1 MKQFFKFMF
10 ASMLGFII
18 SGVVLFFILV
28 GIITGL
34 ASRADNEEVKVE
46 TNSILKLNLN
56 YAIPERT
63 AKNSFKNFDFSKF
76 ENNNDLGLNDV
87 LANIKKASTDENIKG
102 IYLEM
107 GINMN
112 SFATLE
118 EIRNELLAF
127 KKTNKFIIAYGELAD
142 QKSYYLASVSNKIYL
157 NPAGE
162 LVLNGLS
169 SSVMYLKN
177 MFEKI
182 GVNPELIRHGKFKS
196 AGEPLIADKMSDAN
210 KEQISSYLGSLYST
224 MVNGIAISRKK
235 QTSEIETIINK
246 LLIQHPSDA
255 VNLGLADGLKYD
267 DEIELE
273 LKKLTNTDLA
283 TNLNFIGMEKYAKT
297 PDLGASISEDKIAVI
312 YCNGEIVSGES
323 GDGNMGS
330 QTIAKAIKKAR
341 LDDKYK
347 AIVLRINSPGGSA
360 MASDVIWREV
370 ILAKKSKPV
379 IVSMGS
385 VAASG
390 GYYIAAP
397 ADVIVAQPNTITGS
411 IGVFGLLFNA
421 KELLN
426 NKLGINIQTVK
437 IGDYADLGTP
447 DRPLTEAERAIIQ
460 KGVDGIYNDF
470 IKKVAEGR
478 NLTEAQVDSI
488 AQGRVWAATD
498 AKKIG
503 LVDEFG
509 GLNKAIEI
517 AKNKAKISDCRIINF
532 PEMKD
537 PFMTLIEDLSGQANL
552 FFAKNSL
559 TPEQVK
565 MFENINK
572 IMQYRGVQARMSFDV
587 TIQ

>member
-10 ASMLGFII
+10 ASMLGFVI
-18 SGVVLFFILV
+18 SGVILIFVLV
-28 GIITGL
+28 GAIAGL
-34 ASRADNEEVKVE
+34 ASKGKKQEVNAE

-63 AKNSFKNFDFSKF
+63 SNNSFENFNFQTFESKNDA
-76 ENNNDLGLNDV
+76 GLDDI
-87 LANIKKASTDENIKG
+87 LKNIKKAAADDNVKG
-102 IYLEM
+102 IYLEL

-118 EIRNELLAF
+118 EIRNELIAF
-127 KKTNKFIIAYGELAD
+127 KKSKKFVIAYGELAD
-142 QKSYYLASVSNKIYL
+142 QKSYYLCSVADKVYL

-169 SSVMYLKN
+169 SNVMYLKN

-210 KEQISSYLGSLYST
+210 REQISSYLGSLYHT
-224 MVNGIAISRKK
+224 MVNGIATARKK
-235 QTSEIETIINK
+235 QISEVENMINQ
-246 LLIQHPSDA
+246 LLIQHPEDA
-255 VNLGLADGLKYD
+255 VKLGMADGLKYD
-267 DEIELE
+267 DEIETE
-273 LKKLTNTDLA
+273 FKKLIGNDE
-283 TNLNFIGMEKYAKT
+283 NLKFITLEKYSNT
-297 PDLGASISEDKIAVI
+297 PNINVSTSEDKIAII
-312 YCNGEIVSGES
+312 YCDGEIVSGES
-323 GDGNMGS
+323 GDDNMGS
-330 QTIAKAIKKAR
+330 ETIAKAIKKVR

-370 ILAKKSKPV
+370 VLAKKAKPV

-397 ADVIVAQPNTITGS
+397 ADVIVAEPNTITGS
-411 IGVFGLLFNA
+411 IGVFGLMINA

-426 NKLGINIQTVK
+426 NKLGINVETVK
-437 IGDYADLGTP
+437 FGEYADLGSI
-447 DRPLTEAERAIIQ
+447 DRPLTTAERAIIQ
-460 KGVDGIYNDF
+460 RGVDRIYDDF
-470 IKKVAEGR
+470 ITKVAEGR
-478 NLTEAQVDSI
+478 KLNKEQVDSI
-488 AQGRVWAATD
+488 AQGRVWAAID

-509 GLNKAIEI
+509 GLDKAIAI
-517 AKNKAKISDCRIINF
+517 AKTKAKITDYRIINF

-537 PFMTLIEDLSGQANL
+537 PIETLISDMSGQASMFL
-552 FFAKNSL
+552 TKRSL
-559 TPEQVK
+559 TAEQFK
-565 MFENINK
+565 LYTDFEK
-572 IMQYRGVQARMSFDV
+572 LMHYRGVQARMSFDV
-587 TIQ
+587 NVQ

>member
-1 MKQFFKFMF
+1 MF
-10 ASMLGFII
+10 ASMLGFVI
-18 SGVVLFFILV
+18 SGVILIFVLV
-28 GIITGL
+28 GAIAGL
-34 ASRADNEEVKVE
+34 ASKGNKQEVNVE

-63 AKNSFKNFDFSKF
+63 SNNSFKNFNFQTFESK
-76 ENNNDLGLNDV
+76 NDV
-87 LANIKKASTDENIKG
+87 GLDDVLKNIKKAAADDNIKG
-102 IYLEM
+102 IFLEL

-118 EIRNELLAF
+118 EIRNELITF
-127 KKTNKFIIAYGELAD
+127 KKSKKFVIAYGELAD
-142 QKSYYLASVSNKIYL
+142 QKSYYLCSVADKVYL

-169 SSVMYLKN
+169 SNVMYLKN

-210 KEQISSYLGSLYST
+210 REQISSYLGSLYHT
-224 MVNGIAISRKK
+224 MVNGIATARKK
-235 QTSEIETIINK
+235 QVSEIENIINQ
-246 LLIQHPSDA
+246 LLIQHPEDA
-255 VNLGLADGLKYD
+255 VKLGMADGLMYD
-267 DEIELE
+267 DEIDTEF
-273 LKKLTNTDLA
+273 KKLIGNDENLKFVTLGKYSNTPNINVS
-283 TNLNFIGMEKYAKT
+283 T
-297 PDLGASISEDKIAVI
+297 SEDKIAII
-312 YCNGEIVSGES
+312 YCDGEIVSGES
-323 GDGNMGS
+323 GNDNMGS
-330 QTIAKAIKKAR
+330 ETIAKAIKKVR

-370 ILAKKSKPV
+370 VLAKKAKPV

-397 ADVIVAQPNTITGS
+397 ADIIVAEPNTITGS
-411 IGVFGLLFNA
+411 IGVFGLMINA

-426 NKLGINIQTVK
+426 NKLGINVETVK
-437 IGDYADLGTP
+437 FGEYADLGSI
-447 DRPLTEAERAIIQ
+447 DRPLTSAERAIIQ
-460 KGVDGIYNDF
+460 RGVDRIYDDF
-470 IKKVAEGR
+470 ITKVAEGR
-478 NLTEAQVDSI
+478 KLNKEQVDSI
-488 AQGRVWAATD
+488 AQGRVWAAID

-509 GLNKAIEI
+509 GLDKAIAI
-517 AKNKAKISDCRIINF
+517 AKTKAKITDCRIINF

-537 PFMTLIEDLSGQANL
+537 PIETLISDMSGQASMFL
-552 FFAKNSL
+552 TKRSL
-559 TPEQVK
+559 TAEQFK
-565 MFENINK
+565 LYADFEK
-572 IMQYRGVQARMSFDV
+572 IMHYRGVQARMSFDV
-587 TIQ
+587 NVQ

>member
-10 ASMLGFII
+10 ASMLGFVI
-18 SGVVLFFILV
+18 SGVILIFVLV
-28 GIITGL
+28 GTIAGL
-34 ASRADNEEVKVE
+34 ASKGKKQEVNAE

-63 AKNSFKNFDFSKF
+63 SNNSFENFNFQTFESKNDA
-76 ENNNDLGLNDV
+76 GLDDI
-87 LANIKKASTDENIKG
+87 LKNIKKAAADDNVKG
-102 IYLEM
+102 IYLEL

-118 EIRNELLAF
+118 EIRNELIAF
-127 KKTNKFIIAYGELAD
+127 KKSKKFVIAYGELAD
-142 QKSYYLASVSNKIYL
+142 QKSYYLCSVADKVYL

-169 SSVMYLKN
+169 SNVMYLKN

-210 KEQISSYLGSLYST
+210 REQISSYLGSLYHT
-224 MVNGIAISRKK
+224 MVNGIATARKK
-235 QTSEIETIINK
+235 QISEVENIIDQ
-246 LLIQHPSDA
+246 LLIQHPEDA
-255 VNLGLADGLKYD
+255 VKLGMADGLKYD
-267 DEIELE
+267 DEIETE
-273 LKKLTNTDLA
+273 FKKLIGNDE
-283 TNLNFIGMEKYAKT
+283 NLKFITLEKYSNT
-297 PDLGASISEDKIAVI
+297 PNINVSTSEDKIAII
-312 YCNGEIVSGES
+312 YCDGEIVSGES
-323 GDGNMGS
+323 GDDNMGS
-330 QTIAKAIKKAR
+330 ETIAKAIKKVR

-370 ILAKKSKPV
+370 VLAKKAKPV

-397 ADVIVAQPNTITGS
+397 ADVIVAEPNTITGS
-411 IGVFGLLFNA
+411 IGVFGLMINA

-426 NKLGINIQTVK
+426 NKLGINVETVK
-437 IGDYADLGTP
+437 FGEYADLGSI
-447 DRPLTEAERAIIQ
+447 DRPLTSAERAIIQ
-460 KGVDGIYNDF
+460 RGVDRIYDDF
-470 IKKVAEGR
+470 ITKVAEGR
-478 NLTEAQVDSI
+478 KLNKEQVDSI
-488 AQGRVWAATD
+488 AQGRVWAAID

-509 GLNKAIEI
+509 GLDKAIAI
-517 AKNKAKISDCRIINF
+517 AKTKAKITDCRIINF

-537 PFMTLIEDLSGQANL
+537 PIETLISDMSGQASMFL
-552 FFAKNSL
+552 TKRSL
-559 TPEQVK
+559 TAEQFK
-565 MFENINK
+565 LYTDFEK
-572 IMQYRGVQARMSFDV
+572 LMHYRGVQARMSFDV
-587 TIQ
+587 NVQ

>member
-10 ASMLGFII
+10 ASMLGFVI
-18 SGVVLFFILV
+18 SGVILIFVLV
-28 GIITGL
+28 GAIAGL
-34 ASRADNEEVKVE
+34 ASKGKKQEVNVE

-63 AKNSFKNFDFSKF
+63 SNNSFKNFNFQTFESK
-76 ENNNDLGLNDV
+76 NDAGLDDV
-87 LANIKKASTDENIKG
+87 LKNIKKAAADNNVKG
-102 IYLEM
+102 IYLEL

-118 EIRNELLAF
+118 EIRNELIDF
-127 KKTNKFIIAYGELAD
+127 KKSKKFVIAYGELAD
-142 QKSYYLASVSNKIYL
+142 QKSYYLCSVADKVYL

-169 SSVMYLKN
+169 SNVMYLKN

-210 KEQISSYLGSLYST
+210 REQISSYLGSLYHT
-224 MVNGIAISRKK
+224 MVTGIATARKK
-235 QTSEIETIINK
+235 QVSEVENIINQ
-246 LLIQHPSDA
+246 LLIQHPEDA
-255 VNLGLADGLKYD
+255 VKLGMADGLKYE
-267 DEIELE
+267 DEIETE
-273 LKKLTNTDLA
+273 LKKLIGNDE
-283 TNLNFIGMEKYAKT
+283 NLNFVTLEKYSNT
-297 PDLGASISEDKIAVI
+297 PNVNVSTSEDKIAII
-312 YCNGEIVSGES
+312 YCDGEIVSGES
-323 GDGNMGS
+323 GDDNMGS
-330 QTIAKAIKKAR
+330 ETIAKAIKKVR
-341 LDDKYK
+341 LDDHYK

-370 ILAKKSKPV
+370 VLAKKAKPV

-397 ADVIVAQPNTITGS
+397 ADVIVAEPNTITGS
-411 IGVFGLLFNA
+411 IGVFGLMINA

-426 NKLGINIQTVK
+426 NKLGINVETVK
-437 IGDYADLGTP
+437 FGEYADLGSI
-447 DRPLTEAERAIIQ
+447 DRPLTTAERAIIQ
-460 KGVDGIYNDF
+460 RGVDRIYDDF
-470 IKKVAEGR
+470 ITKVAEGR
-478 NLTEAQVDSI
+478 KLKKEQVDSI
-488 AQGRVWAATD
+488 AQGRVWAAID

-509 GLNKAIEI
+509 GLDKALEI
-517 AKNKAKISDCRIINF
+517 AKTKAKITDYRIINF

-537 PFMTLIEDLSGQANL
+537 PIETLISDMSGQASMFL
-552 FFAKNSL
+552 TKRSL
-559 TPEQVK
+559 TAEQFK
-565 MFENINK
+565 LYTDFEK
-572 IMQYRGVQARMSFDV
+572 IMHYRGVQARMSFNV
-587 TIQ
+587 NVQ

>member
-10 ASMLGFII
+10 ASMLGFVI
-18 SGVVLFFILV
+18 SGVILIFVLV
-28 GIITGL
+28 GAIAGL
-34 ASRADNEEVKVE
+34 ASKGKKQEVNAE

-63 AKNSFKNFDFSKF
+63 SNNSFENFNFQTFESKNDA
-76 ENNNDLGLNDV
+76 GLDDI
-87 LANIKKASTDENIKG
+87 LKNIKKAAADDNVKG
-102 IYLEM
+102 IYLEL

-118 EIRNELLAF
+118 EIRNELIAF
-127 KKTNKFIIAYGELAD
+127 KKSKKFVIAYGELAD
-142 QKSYYLASVSNKIYL
+142 QKSYYLCSVADKVYL

-169 SSVMYLKN
+169 SNVMYLKN

-210 KEQISSYLGSLYST
+210 REQISSYLGSLYHT
-224 MVNGIAISRKK
+224 MVNGIATARKK
-235 QTSEIETIINK
+235 QISEVENIIDQ
-246 LLIQHPSDA
+246 LLIQHPEDA
-255 VNLGLADGLKYD
+255 VKLGMADGLKYD
-267 DEIELE
+267 DEIETE
-273 LKKLTNTDLA
+273 FKKLIGNDE
-283 TNLNFIGMEKYAKT
+283 NLKFITLEKYSNT
-297 PDLGASISEDKIAVI
+297 PNINVSTSEDKIAII
-312 YCNGEIVSGES
+312 YCDGEIVSGES
-323 GDGNMGS
+323 GDDNMGS
-330 QTIAKAIKKAR
+330 ETIAKAIKKVR

-370 ILAKKSKPV
+370 VLAKKAKPV

-397 ADVIVAQPNTITGS
+397 ADVIVAEPNTITGS
-411 IGVFGLLFNA
+411 IGVFGLMINA

-426 NKLGINIQTVK
+426 NKLGINVETVK
-437 IGDYADLGTP
+437 FGEYADLGSI
-447 DRPLTEAERAIIQ
+447 DRPLTTAERAIIQ
-460 KGVDGIYNDF
+460 RGVDRIYDDF
-470 IKKVAEGR
+470 ITKVAEGR
-478 NLTEAQVDSI
+478 KLNKEQVDSI
-488 AQGRVWAATD
+488 AQGRVWAAID

-509 GLNKAIEI
+509 GLDKAIAI
-517 AKNKAKISDCRIINF
+517 AKTKAKITDYRIINF

-537 PFMTLIEDLSGQANL
+537 PIETLISDMSGQASMFL
-552 FFAKNSL
+552 TKRSL
-559 TPEQVK
+559 TAEQFK
-565 MFENINK
+565 LYTDFEK
-572 IMQYRGVQARMSFDV
+572 LMHYRGVQARMSFDV
-587 TIQ
+587 NVQ

>member
-18 SGVVLFFILV
+18 SGVILV
-28 GIITGL
+28 FVLVGAIAGL
-34 ASRADNEEVKVE
+34 ASKGKKQEVNVE

-63 AKNSFKNFDFSKF
+63 SNNSFKNFNFQTFESK
-76 ENNNDLGLNDV
+76 NDAGLDDI
-87 LANIKKASTDENIKG
+87 LKNIKKAAADDNIKG
-102 IYLEM
+102 IYLEL

-127 KKTNKFIIAYGELAD
+127 KKSKKFVIAYGELSD
-142 QKSYYLASVSNKIYL
+142 QKSYYLCSVADKVYL

-169 SSVMYLKN
+169 SNVMYLKN

-210 KEQISSYLGSLYST
+210 REQISSYLGSLYHT
-224 MVNGIAISRKK
+224 MVNGIATARKK
-235 QTSEIETIINK
+235 QVSDVENIINQ
-246 LLIQHPSDA
+246 LLIQHPEDA
-255 VNLGLADGLKYD
+255 VKLGMADGLKYD
-267 DEIELE
+267 DEIETE
-273 LKKLTNTDLA
+273 LKKLIGNDENLKFVTLGKYSNTPNINVS
-283 TNLNFIGMEKYAKT
+283 T
-297 PDLGASISEDKIAVI
+297 SEDKIAVI
-312 YCNGEIVSGES
+312 YCDGEIVSGES
-323 GDGNMGS
+323 GDDNMGS
-330 QTIAKAIKKAR
+330 ETIAKAIKKVR
-341 LDDKYK
+341 LDNKYK

-370 ILAKKSKPV
+370 VLAKKAKPV

-397 ADVIVAQPNTITGS
+397 ADVIVAEPNTITGS
-411 IGVFGLLFNA
+411 IGVFGLMINA

-426 NKLGINIQTVK
+426 NKLGINVETVK
-437 IGDYADLGTP
+437 FGQYADLGSV
-447 DRPLTEAERAIIQ
+447 DRPLTTAERAIIQ
-460 KGVDGIYNDF
+460 RGVDRIYDEF
-470 IKKVAEGR
+470 ITKVAEGR
-478 NLTEAQVDSI
+478 KLKKEQVDSI
-488 AQGRVWAATD
+488 AQGRVWAAID

-509 GLNKAIEI
+509 GLDKALAI
-517 AKNKAKISDCRIINF
+517 AKTKAKITDYRIINF

-537 PFMTLIEDLSGQANL
+537 PIETLIADMSGQASMFL
-552 FFAKNSL
+552 TKRSL
-559 TPEQVK
+559 TAEQFK
-565 MFENINK
+565 LYTDFEK
-572 IMQYRGVQARMSFDV
+572 LMHYRGVQARMSFDLNV
-587 TIQ
+587 Q

>member
-10 ASMLGFII
+10 ASMLGFVI
-18 SGVVLFFILV
+18 SGVILIFVLV
-28 GIITGL
+28 GAIVGL
-34 ASRADNEEVKVE
+34 ASKGKKQEVNVE

-63 AKNSFKNFDFSKF
+63 SNNSFKNFNFQTFESK
-76 ENNNDLGLNDV
+76 NDAGLDDV
-87 LANIKKASTDENIKG
+87 LKNIKKAAADDNIKG
-102 IYLEM
+102 IYLEL

-118 EIRNELLAF
+118 EIRNELIDF
-127 KKTNKFIIAYGELAD
+127 KKSKKFVVAYGELAD
-142 QKSYYLASVSNKIYL
+142 QKSYYLCSVADKVYL

-169 SSVMYLKN
+169 SNVMYLKN

-210 KEQISSYLGSLYST
+210 REQISSYLGSLYHT
-224 MVNGIAISRKK
+224 MVNGIATARKK
-235 QTSEIETIINK
+235 QVSEVENIINQ
-246 LLIQHPSDA
+246 LLIQHPEDA
-255 VNLGLADGLKYD
+255 VKLGMSDGLKYD
-267 DEIELE
+267 DEIETE
-273 LKKLTNTDLA
+273 FKKLIGNDE
-283 TNLNFIGMEKYAKT
+283 NLKFVTLEKYSNT
-297 PDLGASISEDKIAVI
+297 PNINVSTSEDKIAII
-312 YCNGEIVSGES
+312 YCDGEIVSGES
-323 GDGNMGS
+323 GDDNMGS
-330 QTIAKAIKKAR
+330 ETIAKAIKKVR

-370 ILAKKSKPV
+370 VLAKKAKPI

-397 ADVIVAQPNTITGS
+397 ADVIVAEPNTITGS
-411 IGVFGLLFNA
+411 IGVFGLMINA

-426 NKLGINIQTVK
+426 NKLGINVETVK
-437 IGDYADLGTP
+437 FGEYADLGSI
-447 DRPLTEAERAIIQ
+447 DRPLTTAERAIIQ
-460 KGVDGIYNDF
+460 RGVDRIYDDF
-470 IKKVAEGR
+470 ITKVAEGR
-478 NLTEAQVDSI
+478 KLKNEQVESI
-488 AQGRVWAATD
+488 AQGRVWAAID

-509 GLNKAIEI
+509 GLDKAIAI
-517 AKNKAKISDCRIINF
+517 AKTKAKITDCRIINF

-537 PFMTLIEDLSGQANL
+537 PIETLISDMSGQASMFL
-552 FFAKNSL
+552 TKRSL
-559 TPEQVK
+559 TAEQFK
-565 MFENINK
+565 LYTDFEK
-572 IMQYRGVQARMSFDV
+572 IMHYRGVQARMSFNV
-587 TIQ
+587 NVQ

>member
-18 SGVVLFFILV
+18 SGVVLIFVLLGAIA
-28 GIITGL
+28 GL
-34 ASRADNEEVKVE
+34 ASKGKKQEVSVE

-56 YAIPERT
+56 YTIPERT
-63 AKNSFKNFDFSKF
+63 SNNSFKNFNFQTF
-76 ENNNDLGLNDV
+76 ESRNDAGLDDV
-87 LANIKKASTDENIKG
+87 LKNIKKAATDDNVKG
-102 IYLEM
+102 IYLEL

-118 EIRNELLAF
+118 EIRNELIEF
-127 KKTNKFIIAYGELAD
+127 KKSKKFIIAYGELAD
-142 QKSYYLASVSNKIYL
+142 QKSYYLCSVADKLYL

-169 SSVMYLKN
+169 TNVMYLKN

-210 KEQISSYLGSLYST
+210 REQISSYLGSLYHT
-224 MVNGIAISRKK
+224 MVNGIALARKK
-235 QTSEIETIINK
+235 QVSEIENIINQ
-246 LLIQHPSDA
+246 LLIQHPEDA
-255 VNLGLADGLKYD
+255 VKLGMADGLKYD
-267 DEIELE
+267 DEIETE
-273 LKKLTNTDLA
+273 LKKLIGNDE
-283 TNLNFIGMEKYAKT
+283 NLKFVSSEKYSNT
-297 PDLGASISEDKIAVI
+297 PNINVSTSEDKIAII
-312 YCNGEIVSGES
+312 YCDGEIVSGES
-323 GDGNMGS
+323 GDDNMGS
-330 QTIAKAIKKAR
+330 ETIAKAIKKVR
-341 LDDKYK
+341 LDERYK

-370 ILAKKSKPV
+370 VLAKKAKPV

-397 ADVIVAQPNTITGS
+397 ADVIVAEPNTITGS
-411 IGVFGLLFNA
+411 IGVFGLMINA

-426 NKLGINIQTVK
+426 NKLGINVETVK
-437 IGDYADLGTP
+437 FGEYADLGSV
-447 DRPLTEAERAIIQ
+447 DRPLTTAERAIIQ
-460 KGVDGIYNDF
+460 RGVDRIYDDF
-470 IKKVAEGR
+470 ITKVAEGR
-478 NLTEAQVDSI
+478 KLKKEQVDSI
-488 AQGRVWAATD
+488 AQGRVWAAID

-509 GLNKAIEI
+509 GLEKALAI
-517 AKNKAKISDCRIINF
+517 AKTKAKINDCRIINF

-537 PFMTLIEDLSGQANL
+537 PIETLISDMSGQASMFL
-552 FFAKNSL
+552 TKRSL
-559 TPEQVK
+559 TAEQFK
-565 MFENINK
+565 LYTDFEK
-572 IMQYRGVQARMSFDV
+572 LMHYRGVQARMSFNV
-587 TIQ
+587 NVQ

>member
-10 ASMLGFII
+10 ASMLGFVI
-18 SGVVLFFILV
+18 SGVILIFVLV
-28 GIITGL
+28 GAIAGL
-34 ASRADNEEVKVE
+34 ASKGKKQEVNVE

-63 AKNSFKNFDFSKF
+63 SNNSFKNFNFQTFESK
-76 ENNNDLGLNDV
+76 NDAGLDDI
-87 LANIKKASTDENIKG
+87 LKNIKKAAADNNVKG
-102 IYLEM
+102 IYLEL

-118 EIRNELLAF
+118 EIRNELIDF
-127 KKTNKFIIAYGELAD
+127 KKSKKFVIAYGELAD
-142 QKSYYLASVSNKIYL
+142 QKSYYLCSVADKVYL

-169 SSVMYLKN
+169 SNVMYLKN

-210 KEQISSYLGSLYST
+210 REQISSYLGSLYHT
-224 MVNGIAISRKK
+224 MVTGIATARKK
-235 QTSEIETIINK
+235 QVSEVENIINQ
-246 LLIQHPSDA
+246 LLIQHPEDA
-255 VNLGLADGLKYD
+255 VKLGMADGLKYE
-267 DEIELE
+267 DEIETE
-273 LKKLTNTDLA
+273 LKKLIGNDE
-283 TNLNFIGMEKYAKT
+283 NLNFVTLEKYSNT
-297 PDLGASISEDKIAVI
+297 PNVNVSTSEDKIAII
-312 YCNGEIVSGES
+312 YCDGEIVSGES
-323 GDGNMGS
+323 GDDNMGS
-330 QTIAKAIKKAR
+330 ETIAKAIKKVR
-341 LDDKYK
+341 LDDHYK

-370 ILAKKSKPV
+370 VLAKKAKPV

-397 ADVIVAQPNTITGS
+397 ADVIVAEPNTITGS
-411 IGVFGLLFNA
+411 IGVFGLMINA

-426 NKLGINIQTVK
+426 NKLGINVETVK
-437 IGDYADLGTP
+437 FGEYADLGSI
-447 DRPLTEAERAIIQ
+447 DRPLTTAERAIIQ
-460 KGVDGIYNDF
+460 RGVDRIYDDF
-470 IKKVAEGR
+470 ITKVAEGR
-478 NLTEAQVDSI
+478 KLKKEQVDSI
-488 AQGRVWAATD
+488 AQGRVWAAID

-509 GLNKAIEI
+509 GLDKALEI
-517 AKNKAKISDCRIINF
+517 AKTKAKITDYRIINF

-537 PFMTLIEDLSGQANL
+537 PIETLISDMSGQASMFL
-552 FFAKNSL
+552 TKRSL
-559 TPEQVK
+559 TAEQFK
-565 MFENINK
+565 LYTDFEK
-572 IMQYRGVQARMSFDV
+572 IMHYRGVQARMSFNV
-587 TIQ
+587 NVQ

>member
-10 ASMLGFII
+10 ASMLGFVI
-18 SGVVLFFILV
+18 SGVILIFVLV
-28 GIITGL
+28 GAIVGL
-34 ASRADNEEVKVE
+34 ASKGKKQEVNVE

-63 AKNSFKNFDFSKF
+63 SNNSFKNFNFQTFESK
-76 ENNNDLGLNDV
+76 NDAGLDDV
-87 LANIKKASTDENIKG
+87 LKNIKKAAADDNIKG
-102 IYLEM
+102 IYLEL

-118 EIRNELLAF
+118 EIRNELIDF
-127 KKTNKFIIAYGELAD
+127 KKSKKFVVAYGELAD
-142 QKSYYLASVSNKIYL
+142 QKSYYLCSVADKVYL

-169 SSVMYLKN
+169 SNVMYLKN

-210 KEQISSYLGSLYST
+210 REQISSYLGSLYHT
-224 MVNGIAISRKK
+224 MVNGIATARKK
-235 QTSEIETIINK
+235 QVSEVENIINQ
-246 LLIQHPSDA
+246 LLIQHPEDA
-255 VNLGLADGLKYD
+255 VKLGMSDGLKYD
-267 DEIELE
+267 DEIETE
-273 LKKLTNTDLA
+273 LKKLIGNDENLKFVTLAKYSNTPNINVS
-283 TNLNFIGMEKYAKT
+283 T
-297 PDLGASISEDKIAVI
+297 SEDKIAII
-312 YCNGEIVSGES
+312 YCDGEIVSGES
-323 GDGNMGS
+323 GDDNMGS
-330 QTIAKAIKKAR
+330 ETIAKAIKKVR

-370 ILAKKSKPV
+370 VLAKKAKPV

-397 ADVIVAQPNTITGS
+397 ADVIVAEPNTITGS
-411 IGVFGLLFNA
+411 IGVFGLMINA

-426 NKLGINIQTVK
+426 NKLGINVETVK
-437 IGDYADLGTP
+437 FGEYADLGSI
-447 DRPLTEAERAIIQ
+447 DRPLTTAERAIIQ
-460 KGVDGIYNDF
+460 RGVDRIYDDF
-470 IKKVAEGR
+470 ITKVAEGR
-478 NLTEAQVDSI
+478 KLKNEQVESI
-488 AQGRVWAATD
+488 AQGRVWAAID

-509 GLNKAIEI
+509 GLDKAIAI
-517 AKNKAKISDCRIINF
+517 AKTKAKITDCRIINF

-537 PFMTLIEDLSGQANL
+537 PIETLISDMSGQASMFL
-552 FFAKNSL
+552 TKRSL
-559 TPEQVK
+559 TAEQFK
-565 MFENINK
+565 LYTDFEK
-572 IMQYRGVQARMSFDV
+572 LMHYRGVQARMSFDV
-587 TIQ
+587 NVQ

>member
-10 ASMLGFII
+10 ASMLGFVI
-18 SGVVLFFILV
+18 SGVILIFVLV
-28 GIITGL
+28 GAIAGL
-34 ASRADNEEVKVE
+34 ASKGKKQEVNVE

-63 AKNSFKNFDFSKF
+63 SNNSFKNFNFQTFESK
-76 ENNNDLGLNDV
+76 NDAGLDDV
-87 LANIKKASTDENIKG
+87 LKNIKKAAADDNIKG
-102 IYLEM
+102 IYLEL

-118 EIRNELLAF
+118 EIRNELIDF
-127 KKTNKFIIAYGELAD
+127 KKSKKFVVAYGELAD
-142 QKSYYLASVSNKIYL
+142 QKSYYLCSVADKVYL

-169 SSVMYLKN
+169 SNVMYLKN

-210 KEQISSYLGSLYST
+210 REQISSYLGSLYHT
-224 MVNGIAISRKK
+224 MVNGIATARKK
-235 QTSEIETIINK
+235 QVSEVENIINQ
-246 LLIQHPSDA
+246 LLIQHPEDA
-255 VNLGLADGLKYD
+255 VKLGMSDGLKYD
-267 DEIELE
+267 DEIETE
-273 LKKLTNTDLA
+273 FKKLIGNDE
-283 TNLNFIGMEKYAKT
+283 NLKFVTLEKYSNT
-297 PDLGASISEDKIAVI
+297 PNINVSTSEDKIAII
-312 YCNGEIVSGES
+312 YCDGEIVSGES
-323 GDGNMGS
+323 GDDNMGS
-330 QTIAKAIKKAR
+330 ETIAKAIKKVR

-370 ILAKKSKPV
+370 VLAKKAKPI

-397 ADVIVAQPNTITGS
+397 ADVIVAEPNTITGS
-411 IGVFGLLFNA
+411 IGVFGLMINA

-426 NKLGINIQTVK
+426 NKLGINVETVK
-437 IGDYADLGTP
+437 FGEYADLGSI
-447 DRPLTEAERAIIQ
+447 DRPLTTAERAIIQ
-460 KGVDGIYNDF
+460 RGVDRIYDDF
-470 IKKVAEGR
+470 ITKVAEGR
-478 NLTEAQVDSI
+478 KLKNEQVESI
-488 AQGRVWAATD
+488 AQGRVWAAID

-509 GLNKAIEI
+509 GLDKAIAI
-517 AKNKAKISDCRIINF
+517 AKTKAKITDCRIINF

-537 PFMTLIEDLSGQANL
+537 PIETLISDMSGQASMFL
-552 FFAKNSL
+552 TKRSL
-559 TPEQVK
+559 TAEQFK
-565 MFENINK
+565 LYTDFEK
-572 IMQYRGVQARMSFDV
+572 IMHYRGVQARMSFNV
-587 TIQ
+587 NVQ

>member
-10 ASMLGFII
+10 ASMLGFVI
-18 SGVVLFFILV
+18 SGVILIFVLV
-28 GIITGL
+28 GAIAGL
-34 ASRADNEEVKVE
+34 ASKGKKQEVNAE

-63 AKNSFKNFDFSKF
+63 SNNSFENFNFQTFESKNDA
-76 ENNNDLGLNDV
+76 GLDDI
-87 LANIKKASTDENIKG
+87 LKNIKKAAADDNVKG
-102 IYLEM
+102 IYLEL

-118 EIRNELLAF
+118 EIRNELIAF
-127 KKTNKFIIAYGELAD
+127 KKSKKFVIAYGELAD
-142 QKSYYLASVSNKIYL
+142 QKSYYLCSVADKVYL

-169 SSVMYLKN
+169 SNVMYLKN

-210 KEQISSYLGSLYST
+210 REQISSYLGSLYHT
-224 MVNGIAISRKK
+224 MVNGIATARKK
-235 QTSEIETIINK
+235 QISEVENMINQ
-246 LLIQHPSDA
+246 LLIQHPEDA
-255 VNLGLADGLKYD
+255 VKLGMADGLKYD
-267 DEIELE
+267 DEIETE
-273 LKKLTNTDLA
+273 FKKLIGNDE
-283 TNLNFIGMEKYAKT
+283 NLKFITLEKYSNT
-297 PDLGASISEDKIAVI
+297 PNINVSTSEDKIAII
-312 YCNGEIVSGES
+312 YCDGEIVSGES
-323 GDGNMGS
+323 GDDNMGS
-330 QTIAKAIKKAR
+330 ETIAKAIKKVR

-370 ILAKKSKPV
+370 VLAKKAKPV

-397 ADVIVAQPNTITGS
+397 ADVIVAEPNTITGS
-411 IGVFGLLFNA
+411 IGVFGLMINA

-426 NKLGINIQTVK
+426 NKLGINVETVK
-437 IGDYADLGTP
+437 FGEYADLGSI
-447 DRPLTEAERAIIQ
+447 DRPLTTAERAIIQ
-460 KGVDGIYNDF
+460 RGVDRIYDDF
-470 IKKVAEGR
+470 ITKVAEGR
-478 NLTEAQVDSI
+478 KLNKEQVDSI
-488 AQGRVWAATD
+488 AQGRVWAAID

-509 GLNKAIEI
+509 GLDKAIAI
-517 AKNKAKISDCRIINF
+517 AKTKAKITDCRIINF

-537 PFMTLIEDLSGQANL
+537 PIETLISDMSGQASMFL
-552 FFAKNSL
+552 TKRSL
-559 TPEQVK
+559 TAEQFK
-565 MFENINK
+565 LYTDFEK
-572 IMQYRGVQARMSFDV
+572 LMHYRGVQARMSFDV
-587 TIQ
+587 NVQ

>member
-10 ASMLGFII
+10 ASMLGFVI
-18 SGVVLFFILV
+18 SGVILIFVLV
-28 GIITGL
+28 GTIAGL
-34 ASRADNEEVKVE
+34 ASKGKKQELNVE

-63 AKNSFKNFDFSKF
+63 SNNSFENFNFQTFESKNDA
-76 ENNNDLGLNDV
+76 GLDDI
-87 LANIKKASTDENIKG
+87 LKNIKKAAADDNIKG
-102 IYLEM
+102 IYLEL

-118 EIRNELLAF
+118 EIRNELIAF
-127 KKTNKFIIAYGELAD
+127 KKSKKFVIAYGELAD
-142 QKSYYLASVSNKIYL
+142 QKSYYLCSIADKVYL

-169 SSVMYLKN
+169 SNVMYLKN

-210 KEQISSYLGSLYST
+210 REQISSYLGSLYHT
-224 MVNGIAISRKK
+224 MVNGIATARKK
-235 QTSEIETIINK
+235 QISEVENIIDQ
-246 LLIQHPSDA
+246 LLIQHPEDA
-255 VNLGLADGLKYD
+255 VKLGMADGLKYD
-267 DEIELE
+267 DEIETE
-273 LKKLTNTDLA
+273 FKKLIGNDE
-283 TNLNFIGMEKYAKT
+283 NLKFITLEKYSNT
-297 PDLGASISEDKIAVI
+297 PNINVSTSEDKIAII
-312 YCNGEIVSGES
+312 YCDGEIVSGES
-323 GDGNMGS
+323 GDDNMGS
-330 QTIAKAIKKAR
+330 ETIAKAIKKVR

-370 ILAKKSKPV
+370 VLAKKAKPV

-397 ADVIVAQPNTITGS
+397 ADVIVAEPNTITGS
-411 IGVFGLLFNA
+411 IGVFGLMINA

-426 NKLGINIQTVK
+426 NKLGINVETVK
-437 IGDYADLGTP
+437 FGEYADLGSI
-447 DRPLTEAERAIIQ
+447 DRPLTTAERAIIQ
-460 KGVDGIYNDF
+460 RGVDRIYDDF
-470 IKKVAEGR
+470 ITKVAEGR
-478 NLTEAQVDSI
+478 KLNKEQVDSI
-488 AQGRVWAATD
+488 AQGRVWAAID

-509 GLNKAIEI
+509 GLDKAIAI
-517 AKNKAKISDCRIINF
+517 AKTKAKITDCRIINF

-537 PFMTLIEDLSGQANL
+537 PIETLISDMSGQASMFL
-552 FFAKNSL
+552 TKKSL
-559 TPEQVK
+559 TTEQFK
-565 MFENINK
+565 LYTDFEK
-572 IMQYRGVQARMSFDV
+572 LMHYRGVQARMSFDV
-587 TIQ
+587 NVQ